1 MDIAILRTFFKQFC
15 MRGNILDLAVGVMI
29 GGAFGGIVTSLV
41 NDLLMPVIGLITGG
55 VSFSGLFLALDFQAY
70 ASLEAAKA
78 AGAATLNYGAFL
90 QAVLNFLIMAF
101 CVFLIVRVMAK
112 LMPPKKEAAKKAP
125 RKCPFCR
132 REIDSEA
139 TRCPYCTSEVSAGE

>member
-1 MDIAILRTFFKQFC
+1 MKKFLSDFKQFC

-112 LMPPKKEAAKKAP
+112 LMPPKKEPAKKAP

-139 TRCPYCTSEVSAGE
+139 TRCPYCTSEVPVGE